1 MPDFTSVFHTSS
13 YKVNHRF
20 FDFLS
25 LCIPAR
31 DIQKWEYVPLGPFL
45 GKNFSTTISPW
56 VVTMDALQDFAIANP
71 VQVISVLFDYVFLGN
86 KSEVEL

>member
-1 MPDFTSVFHTSS
+1 MHIVTKSTKNFQ
-13 YKVNHRF
+13 
-20 FDFLS
+20 LS
-25 LCIPAR
+25 LYIPAR

-71 VQVISVLFDYVFLGN
+71 VQVISVLFDYVSLAMRVKLDCKF
-86 KSEVEL
+86 